1 VQIVF
6 AYGPT
11 DATAPQ
17 NGKAPSFLAAFKS
30 RLVLPLWY
38 RLTQVVLEKWP
49 LNACSIGLVVVVVV
63 VVVIYLNISGKG
75 AQATYMPVKSSTMNM
90 LLTVKQDR
98 IIEQ

>member
-1 VQIVF
+1 VQLSVCSEVQIVF

-17 NGKAPSFLAAFKS
+17 NGKTPSFLAAFKS

-49 LNACSIGLVVVVVV
+49 LNACSRPSSSSSSSYLFKHQRQRGASHLHAGEIKYNEH
-63 VVVIYLNISGKG
+63 VIDSE
-75 AQATYMPVKSSTMNM
+75 T
-90 LLTVKQDR
+90 R
-98 IIEQ
+98 